1 MSELPPKDKRTKE
14 FKKWKA
20 KHAQASEGVGDSISK
35 FTEATGIKKAVKWL
49 AGEDCGCSARQKKM
63 NDIWR
68 YKKPECLTE
77 QEFNLIKMAID
88 TKKVKFTID
97 EQEAYKNI
105 YERIFKT
112 KVECTPCSFAKVV
125 WKDLVGVYNLYLG

>member
-1 MSELPPKDKRTKE
+1 
-14 FKKWKA
+14 
-20 KHAQASEGVGDSISK
+20 
-35 FTEATGIKKAVKWL
+35 
-49 AGEDCGCSARQKKM
+49 
-63 NDIWR
+63 
-68 YKKPECLTE
+68 
-77 QEFNLIKMAID
+77 MAID